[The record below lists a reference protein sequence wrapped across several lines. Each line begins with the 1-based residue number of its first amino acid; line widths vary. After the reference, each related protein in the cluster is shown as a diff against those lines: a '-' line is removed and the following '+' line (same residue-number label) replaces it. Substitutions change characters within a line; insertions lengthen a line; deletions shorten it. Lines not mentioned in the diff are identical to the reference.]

1 MTKAATSRVF
11 TDADVMVALR
21 ATSHGGRAFHI
32 GNRLGVH
39 DNVGLRR
46 ITRRLKALERDG
58 KVARSARYSVENSFY
73 WQVPGVH
80 DDAGI

>member
-1 MTKAATSRVF
+1 MKAVTPGAFS
-11 TDADVMVALR
+11 DADIMVALR

-32 GNRLGVH
+32 GDRLGVH
-39 DNVGLRR
+39 DNAGLRR

-58 KVARSARYSVENSFY
+58 KVTRSARYSVDNSYY

-80 DDAGI
+80 DNAGI